1 MSLGKVDMDDG
12 AAPLF
17 RQIAMLVED
26 SIVNGD
32 LAAGQQVPSTN
43 ELAGFHDINPATA
56 RKGLGLLVESGVL
69 FKRRGVGMFVT
80 DKARRLILDRRR
92 ESFTAGYLVP
102 LVDEAVKLDL
112 TRQEVRE
119 LVDAVAESRGLYG

>member
-1 MSLGKVDMDDG
+1 MNLGKVDMDDG

-56 RKGLGLLVESGVL
+56 RKGLGLLVERGVL

>member
-1 MSLGKVDMDDG
+1 MNLGKVDMDDG

-56 RKGLGLLVESGVL
+56 RKGLGLLVERGVL

-80 DKARRLILDRRR
+80 DKARRPILDRRR

>member
-1 MSLGKVDMDDG
+1 MDDG

-56 RKGLGLLVESGVL
+56 RKGLGLLVERGVL

>member
-1 MSLGKVDMDDG
+1 MDLGKVDMDDG

-56 RKGLGLLVESGVL
+56 RKGLGLLVERGVL